1 MKMKE
6 RIMDVIKWWLI
17 IAGVAFAYTFCK
29 INEPIP
35 KYICYADGKVRLN
48 RVTGEAF
55 GTDGKRTKT
64 LWTAEEEKKLCRLTN
79 IFK

>member
-1 MKMKE
+1 MKE
-6 RIMDVIKWWLI
+6 RLMDVVKWWLI

-35 KYICYADGKVRLN
+35 KYTCYAEGAVRLN
-48 RVTGEAF
+48 RFTGEAF

-64 LWTAEEEKKLCRLTN
+64 LWRAEEEKTLSRLIN
-79 IFK
+79 SIF